1 MESMAVK
8 MVTTNKQ
15 ARRNYDISET
25 FEAGIALRGSEVK
38 SIRESKVQL
47 NDAYARFE
55 NGELWLLG
63 LHIAQ
68 YVRASTHQRYEP
80 TRKRKLLMHRAE
92 LDRLFSRTEQD
103 HLTLVPMA
111 LYFKDN
117 RAKLELGLGKGRK
130 TVDKR
135 QLIAKRDADREARRE
150 LAARSRR

>member
-38 SIRESKVQL
+38 SLRASKVQL

>member
-1 MESMAVK
+1 MAVK

-15 ARRNYDISET
+15 ARRNFDISET

-38 SIRESKVQL
+38 SLRDSKVQL

-55 NGELWLLG
+55 NGELWLVG
-63 LHIAQ
+63 LHIAP

-135 QLIAKRDADREARRE
+135 QVIAKRDADREARRE